1 MGETQG
7 IELGIELGIES
18 LGMTVTFEACT
29 EFRPGHHDL
38 LVCSCGWL
46 EHDHV
51 IETLAV
57 VRPVR
62 RRGPQITL
70 PERRAS

>member
-7 IELGIELGIES
+7 IETQ
-18 LGMTVTFEACT
+18 GMTATFEACT
-29 EFRPGHHDL
+29 EFRPSHDDL

-46 EHDHV
+46 ENDHAV
-51 IETLAV
+51 EVLAIV
-57 VRPVR
+57 TFVR
-62 RRGPQITL
+62 RRRPQITL